1 MSILNDKYKKITEQR
16 KNISIE
22 LKELLEN
29 ESVKRYFELCSKDKN
44 LAFQQ
49 REVYENI
56 KNEQYLK
63 CNHIWVNTLKDYDS
77 YEGRTETYCGCI
89 KCGLDER
96 VIYMMEYNPDCSALT
111 EEQKIMYKIMND
123 CYYKKGINT
132 NVDCNLELAMAIYKR
147 IKEIYPNIQD
157 GLARKYFEIALDNIR
172 NIQVN
177 DERKKSRAK
186 RLSLNE
192 NFNRWD

>member
-29 ESVKRYFELCSKDKN
+29 ESVKRYFELCNKDKN

-111 EEQKIMYKIMND
+111 EDQKIMYKIMND
-123 CYYKKGINT
+123 GYYKKGINT
-132 NVDCNLELAMAIYKR
+132 NVNCNLELAMAIYKR
-147 IKEIYPNIQD
+147 IKEKYPNIQD

-192 NFNRWD
+192 NFNRWN

>member
-111 EEQKIMYKIMND
+111 EDQKIMYKIMND
-123 CYYKKGINT
+123 SYYKKGINT
-132 NVDCNLELAMAIYKR
+132 NVNCNLELAMAIYKR
-147 IKEIYPNIQD
+147 IKEKYPNIQD

-192 NFNRWD
+192 NFNRWN

>member
-111 EEQKIMYKIMND
+111 EDQKIMYKIIND
-123 CYYKKGINT
+123 SYYKKGINT
-132 NVDCNLELAMAIYKR
+132 NVNCNLELAMAIYKK
-147 IKEIYPNIQD
+147 IIEKYPNIQD

-192 NFNRWD
+192 NFNRWN

>member
-44 LAFQQ
+44 LAFRQ

-96 VIYMMEYNPDCSALT
+96 VIHMMEYNPDCSALT
-111 EEQKIMYKIMND
+111 EDQKIMYKIMND
-123 CYYKKGINT
+123 SYYKKGINT
-132 NVDCNLELAMAIYKR
+132 NVNCNLELAMAIYKR
-147 IKEIYPNIQD
+147 IKEKYPNIQD

-172 NIQVN
+172 NIKVS

-186 RLSLNE
+186 RLSLSE
-192 NFNRWD
+192 NFNKWN